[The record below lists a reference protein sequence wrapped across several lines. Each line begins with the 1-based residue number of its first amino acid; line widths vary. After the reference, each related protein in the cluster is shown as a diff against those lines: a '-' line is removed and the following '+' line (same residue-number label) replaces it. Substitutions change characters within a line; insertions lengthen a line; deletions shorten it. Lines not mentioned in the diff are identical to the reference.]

1 MLEDNH
7 EDIIAKA
14 LRGQGISKSSIAE
27 SVNVER
33 SAIERILKG
42 EVLEDVI
49 IRIAPVLGLDSEKLL
64 VSARKDW
71 MPKLVGETSVKR
83 FVSDFGEMSVN
94 AYVVYEQDSRRAWVF
109 DTGTDC
115 NSLVSFIE
123 EDGLKVDSIL
133 LTHTHRDHISCLDKL
148 KCKFPSANIYV
159 HKTEP
164 IDQAI
169 QIEQGFQQSLDSLKL
184 ITLHTHG
191 HSIGGMSYIIDGLSS
206 PVAIVGDAI
215 FAGSMGGG
223 MVSFTDALRTNREK
237 LMTLSDETIICPGH
251 GPMSTIGEEKKY
263 NPFFPE
269 F

>member
-33 SAIERILKG
+33 SAIERILSG
-42 EVLEDVI
+42 EILEDI
-49 IRIAPVLGLDSEKLL
+49 IARIAPVLRLDSEKLL

-115 NSLVSFIE
+115 NSLISFIE

-133 LTHTHRDHISCLDKL
+133 LTHTHRDHIYCLEQL
-148 KCKFPSANIYV
+148 RSHFPGVDIFV
-159 HKTEP
+159 HKSEQLLGTIP
-164 IDQAI
+164 IEENFSLRVGAI
-169 QIEQGFQQSLDSLKL
+169 QLNS
-184 ITLHTHG
+184 LHTHG
-191 HSIGGMSYIIDGLSS
+191 HSVGGLTYLMDGLPC
-206 PVAIVGDAI
+206 PVAIVGDAL

-223 MVSFTDALRTNREK
+223 MVSYADALETNREK
-237 LMTLSDETIICPGH
+237 IMTLPDHCVICPGH

-263 NPFFPE
+263 NPFFPA

>member
-14 LRGQGISKSSIAE
+14 LRGQGISKSSIAG
-27 SVNVER
+27 SVNIER
-33 SAIERILKG
+33 SVIERILSG
-42 EVLEDVI
+42 ETLEDVI
-49 IRIAPVLGLDSEKLL
+49 ARIAPVLGLDSEKLL
-64 VSARKDW
+64 ISARKVW
-71 MPKLVGETSVKR
+71 SPKPIELTGVKR

-94 AYVVYEQDSRRAWVF
+94 AYVVYEQDSRKAWVF

-115 NSLVSFIE
+115 NSLISFIE

-133 LTHTHRDHISCLDKL
+133 LTHTHRDHISCLGKL

-159 HKTEP
+159 HKTEQ
-164 IDQAI
+164 IDQSI
-169 QIEQGFQQSLDSLKL
+169 LIEEGFQQSLDSLKL
-184 ITLHTHG
+184 IALHTHG
-191 HSIGGMSYIIDGLSS
+191 HSVGGMSYIIDGLSS

-223 MVSFTDALRTNREK
+223 MVSFADALNTNREK
-237 LMTLSDETIICPGH
+237 LMTLSEETIICPGH
-251 GPMSTIGEEKKY
+251 GPMSTIAEEKLY

>member
-33 SAIERILKG
+33 SAIERILSG
-42 EVLEDVI
+42 EILEDI
-49 IRIAPVLGLDSEKLL
+49 IVRIAPVLGLDSEKLL

-133 LTHTHRDHISCLDKL
+133 LTHTHRDHIYCLEQL
-148 KCKFPSANIYV
+148 RSHFPGVDIFV
-159 HKTEP
+159 HKSEQLLGTIP
-164 IDQAI
+164 IEENFRLRVGAI
-169 QIEQGFQQSLDSLKL
+169 QLNS
-184 ITLHTHG
+184 LHTPG
-191 HSIGGMSYIIDGLSS
+191 HSVGGLTYLMDGLPC
-206 PVAIVGDAI
+206 PVAIVGGAL

-223 MVSFTDALRTNREK
+223 MVSYADALDANCE
-237 LMTLSDETIICPGH
+237 
-251 GPMSTIGEEKKY
+251 
-263 NPFFPE
+263 
-269 F
+269 

>member
-33 SAIERILKG
+33 SVIERILSG
-42 EVLEDVI
+42 ETLEDVI
-49 IRIAPVLGLDSEKLL
+49 ARIAPVLGLDSEKLL
-64 VSARKDW
+64 ISARKVW
-71 MPKLVGETSVKR
+71 SPKPIELTGVKR

-94 AYVVYEQDSRRAWVF
+94 AYVVYEQDSRKAWVF

-115 NSLVSFIE
+115 NSLISFIE

-133 LTHTHRDHISCLDKL
+133 LTHTHRDHISCLGKL

-159 HKTEP
+159 HKTEQ
-164 IDQAI
+164 IDQSI
-169 QIEQGFQQSLDSLKL
+169 LIEEGFQQSLDSLKL
-184 ITLHTHG
+184 IALHTHG
-191 HSIGGMSYIIDGLSS
+191 HSVGGMSYIIDGLSS

-223 MVSFTDALRTNREK
+223 MVSFADALNTNREK
-237 LMTLSDETIICPGH
+237 LMTLSEETIICPGH
-251 GPMSTIGEEKKY
+251 GPMSTIAEEKLY

>member
-14 LRGQGISKSSIAE
+14 MRGQKIGKAMLADLTKVNKAEIERLLAGEVIE
-27 SVNVER
+27 SVISV
-33 SAIERILKG
+33 
-42 EVLEDVI
+42 
-49 IRIAPVLGLDSEKLL
+49 IAPVLKLDNDKLL
-64 VSARKDW
+64 ISARKEW
-71 MPKLVGETSVKR
+71 SPKPIVLTGVKR
-83 FVSDFGEMSVN
+83 FESDFGEMSVN
-94 AYVVYEQDSRRAWVF
+94 SYVVFDQDSKKAWIF

-115 NSLVSFIE
+115 NSLISFIE

-191 HSIGGMSYIIDGLSS
+191 HSIGGMSYVIDGLSS

>member
-1 MLEDNH
+1 M
-7 EDIIAKA
+7 
-14 LRGQGISKSSIAE
+14 
-27 SVNVER
+27 
-33 SAIERILKG
+33 
-42 EVLEDVI
+42 
-49 IRIAPVLGLDSEKLL
+49 
-64 VSARKDW
+64 
-71 MPKLVGETSVKR
+71 
-83 FVSDFGEMSVN
+83 
-94 AYVVYEQDSRRAWVF
+94 
-109 DTGTDC
+109 
-115 NSLVSFIE
+115 VSFIE

-169 QIEQGFQQSLDSLKL
+169 QIEEGFQQSLDSLKL
-184 ITLHTHG
+184 IALHTHG
-191 HSIGGMSYIIDGLSS
+191 HSVGGMSYIIDGLSS